1 MCVCVCVR
9 ERETYKFELF
19 LVIQKKTH
27 KYKTIQKLYFLWFPY
42 IELFVFYTKLT
53 HFTQKFNNKK
63 NLILDRTHDTKLNS
77 N

>member
-1 MCVCVCVR
+1 M
-9 ERETYKFELF
+9 TYKLELF

-63 NLILDRTHDTKLNS
+63 ILY
-77 N
+77 